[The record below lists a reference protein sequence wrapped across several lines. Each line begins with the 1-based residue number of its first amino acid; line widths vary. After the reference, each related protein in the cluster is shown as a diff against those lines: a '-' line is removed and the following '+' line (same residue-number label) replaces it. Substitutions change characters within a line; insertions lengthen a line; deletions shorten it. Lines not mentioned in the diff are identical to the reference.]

1 MAFPLQSV
9 AFLALVWAQIII
21 CVAFSFTPKP
31 STCCCRPNHRLPISI
46 ATRSSSLAPLRAS
59 SDISSSSDN
68 NSAQAKSDELV
79 STFPRELPAG
89 MRGEAV
95 RSALRS
101 PNGVCIDFTSH
112 DEFGVGV
119 VKVDGSGV
127 QQFLEGKLSNS
138 FDLGSATSDKHG
150 KLVDSCLL
158 TPRGRTV
165 DRISVSLFPGQSE
178 NDDDASSTEAYLLT
192 SPGHGGSALFNRLDP
207 YVFPMDGVKLTD
219 IMATS
224 RASTRIITVAAT
236 RLSHVQESVMRYVS
250 PHLKSEGWTLPRRGE
265 CVRASSDDGADVII
279 LPSTFLPECVC
290 VGYTFVIS
298 ETAGGSGDTAQ
309 CIWDALT
316 AEFDDQAPVELGPLE
331 WETLRIEGGWPAYG
345 REMTGDVD
353 PENDKDGA
361 GGGSDAIG
369 VGAKASPLEL
379 HLEAAV
385 DETKGCYLGQEAISA
400 LLKNK
405 RGIPRT
411 LYSLVFHEDY
421 NAYGV
426 SPAGDLGDDNMMDLA
441 SLLGVDSTSP
451 SSDESGSKQ
460 PIPGDDIYVLGSAG
474 KIKCGMITS
483 VAEAGGTGEP
493 TTVGLALIRRP
504 DSILSKMESM
514 ALQLGGEFDTEARGA
529 GQPSTPQPVDPLD
542 GLEVIVDGTSAI
554 GKLQSLPCRRFK
566 NGLNMFD
573 AEVEAFAGMERDSGA
588 VMGIVDSGADA
599 SDFVPEGWDA
609 TETVVDDED
618 ELRQAE
624 EEAAKAAA
632 EAEAAAAEA
641 KRKAEKMEILRQ
653 KAEAA
658 KARRRKKKKKAAE

>member
-1 MAFPLQSV
+1 MAFPSQSV
-9 AFLALVWAQIII
+9 AFLALVWAQIIT
-21 CVAFSFTPKP
+21 CAAFSFTPK
-31 STCCCRPNHRLPISI
+31 TCTSYCRSDRRLPFI
-46 ATRSSSLAPLRAS
+46 SSSRFALRAS
-59 SDISSSSDN
+59 SDINS
-68 NSAQAKSDELV
+68 SAQARSDELP

-101 PNGVCIDFTSH
+101 PNGICVDFTSH

-138 FDLGSATSDKHG
+138 FDLGSGTESDGHG

-165 DRISVSLFPGQSE
+165 DRIAVSLFRGQSD
-178 NDDDASSTEAYLLT
+178 NDGDDKSSEAYLLT
-192 SPGHGGSALFNRLDP
+192 SPGHGGSTLFNRLDP

-219 IMATS
+219 MMDES
-224 RASTRIITVAAT
+224 KVSTRVITVAAT
-236 RLSHVQESVMRYVS
+236 KLSHVQETVTRYVS
-250 PHLKSEGWTLPRRGE
+250 SNLKSEGLTLPRRGE
-265 CVRASSDDGADVII
+265 CTRVSTDDGPNVII

-298 ETAGGSGDTAQ
+298 ETGGGSGDTRAQ
-309 CIWDALT
+309 RIWDALT

-345 REMTGDVD
+345 REMTGDID
-353 PENDKDGA
+353 PDNDKNDGA
-361 GGGSDAIG
+361 GGDITAIG

-379 HLEAAV
+379 HLETAV

-405 RGIPRT
+405 RGIPRS
-411 LYSLVFHEDY
+411 LYSVVFHEED
-421 NAYGV
+421 NAYGT

-441 SLLGVDSTSP
+441 SLLGADDTSP

-460 PIPGDDIYVLGSAG
+460 PIPGDDLYVLGSAG
-474 KIKCGMITS
+474 KIKAGMITS
-483 VAEAGGTGEP
+483 VAESGGTGEP

-514 ALQLGGEFDTEARGA
+514 GLQLGGGIDIEAREP
-529 GQPSTPQPVDPLD
+529 GQATLPPPMDPLD
-542 GLEVIVDGTSAI
+542 GLEVIVQGSNAI

-573 AEVEAFAGMERDSGA
+573 AEVEAFAGIERDSGA
-588 VMGIVDSGADA
+588 VMGIVDSGAEA
-599 SDFVPEGWDA
+599 SEFVPDGWDA
-609 TETVVDDED
+609 VETVVDDED
-618 ELRQAE
+618 EFRQAE

-641 KRKAEKMEILRQ
+641 KRKAEKMEMLRQ

-658 KARRRKKKKKAAE
+658 KARRRKKKKAAE

>member
-1 MAFPLQSV
+1 MVSQLSRV
-9 AFLALVWAQIII
+9 AFLALVWAQIVI
-21 CVAFSFTPKP
+21 CAAFSFVPKT
-31 STCCCRPNHRLPISI
+31 STCCCRPDHRLPTIP
-46 ATRSSSLAPLRAS
+46 TSLALRAS
-59 SDISSSSDN
+59 SDTGSSSV
-68 NSAQAKSDELV
+68 QAKSDELP

-101 PNGVCIDFTSH
+101 PNGVCIDFTSR

-119 VKVDGSGV
+119 VQVDGSGV

-138 FDLGSATSDKHG
+138 FHLGSTKSHNHG

-165 DRISVSLFPGQSE
+165 DRISVSLFPSRSQSE
-178 NDDDASSTEAYLLT
+178 NGEDDTSSSSSEAYLLT
-192 SPGHGGSALFNRLDP
+192 SPGHGGSTLFNRLDP
-207 YVFPMDGVKLTD
+207 FVFPMDGVKLMD
-219 IMATS
+219 MMDTS
-224 RASTRIITVAAT
+224 KTSTRIITVAAT
-236 RLSHVQESVMRYVS
+236 KLSHVQETMKRYVS
-250 PHLKSEGWTLPRRGE
+250 SNLNLSANLDLPRRGE
-265 CVRASSDDGADVII
+265 CTRVSTDDGTDVII

-298 ETAGGSGDTAQ
+298 ETGGGSGDTTAQ
-309 CIWDALT
+309 RIWNALT

-353 PENDKDGA
+353 PENDKDDGDNGDIA
-361 GGGSDAIG
+361 AIG

-379 HLEAAV
+379 HLETAV
-385 DETKGCYLGQEAISA
+385 DESKGCYLGQEAISA

-405 RGIPRT
+405 RGIPRS
-411 LYSLVFHEDY
+411 LYLVVFDEDD
-421 NAYGV
+421 NAGN
-426 SPAGDLGDDNMMDLA
+426 SPAGDLSTDDNMMDLA
-441 SLLGVDSTSP
+441 SLLGADVSYPSGGDIDSRHP
-451 SSDESGSKQ
+451 L
-460 PIPGDDIYVLGSAG
+460 PGDDIYVLGSAG
-474 KIKCGMITS
+474 KIKAGMITS
-483 VAEAGGTGEP
+483 VAEAGGTGES

-514 ALQLGGEFDTEARGA
+514 DLQLGGGIDIEARGTS
-529 GQPSTPQPVDPLD
+529 QSPLPPPVDPLD
-542 GLEVIVDGTSAI
+542 GLEVIVENTSAI
-554 GKLQSLPCRRFK
+554 GKLHSLPCRRFK

-573 AEVEAFAGMERDSGA
+573 AEVEAFAGIERERGA

-599 SDFVPEGWDA
+599 SEFVPEGWDFP
-609 TETVVDDED
+609 ETFVDDED

-641 KRKAEKMEILRQ
+641 KRKAEKMEMLRQ

>member
-1 MAFPLQSV
+1 MAFPPQSV
-9 AFLALVWAQIII
+9 AFLALVGAQIIT
-21 CVAFSFTPKP
+21 CAAFSFTPKT
-31 STCCCRPNHRLPISI
+31 STCRPNHRLPIS
-46 ATRSSSLAPLRAS
+46 SLALRAS
-59 SDISSSSDN
+59 SDISTSNN
-68 NSAQAKSDELV
+68 NSAQAKSDELA

-119 VKVDGSGV
+119 VKVHGSGV

-138 FDLGSATSDKHG
+138 FDLEGGTKSDGHG

-178 NDDDASSTEAYLLT
+178 NGDDDTSSEAYLLT
-192 SPGHGGSALFNRLDP
+192 SPGHGGSTLFNRLDP

-219 IMATS
+219 MMDTS
-224 RASTRIITVAAT
+224 KTSTRFITVAAT
-236 RLSHVQESVMRYVS
+236 KRSHVKESVKRYVTS
-250 PHLKSEGWTLPRRGE
+250 NLNLSVGLDLPRHGE
-265 CVRASSDDGADVII
+265 CTRVSTDDGTDIII

-298 ETAGGSGDTAQ
+298 KTGSGSGDTTAQ

-316 AEFDDQAPVELGPLE
+316 AEFDYQAPVELGPLE

-345 REMTGDVD
+345 REMTGDID
-353 PENDKDGA
+353 PDNDKDAGA
-361 GGGSDAIG
+361 DGENTAIG

-379 HLEAAV
+379 HLESAV

-411 LYSLVFHEDY
+411 LYSAVFHEDD
-421 NAYGV
+421 NAYGT
-426 SPAGDLGDDNMMDLA
+426 SPAGELSNDNMMDLA
-441 SLLGVDSTSP
+441 SLLGADTTSP
-451 SSDESGSKQ
+451 SSDESGLKQ

-474 KIKCGMITS
+474 KIKAGMITS

-504 DSILSKMESM
+504 DSILSKMKSM
-514 ALQLGGEFDTEARGA
+514 GLELGGGVDVEAQGA
-529 GQPSTPQPVDPLD
+529 GQSSLPLPVDPLD
-542 GLEVIVDGTSAI
+542 GLEVIVDETNAI

-573 AEVEAFAGMERDSGA
+573 AEVEAFAGIERDSGA
-588 VMGIVDSGADA
+588 IMGIVDSGANA
-599 SDFVPEGWDA
+599 SEFVPEGWDA
-609 TETVVDDED
+609 AETVVDDED

-641 KRKAEKMEILRQ
+641 KRKA
-653 KAEAA
+653 
-658 KARRRKKKKKAAE
+658 

>member
-1 MAFPLQSV
+1 MAFPPQSV
-9 AFLALVWAQIII
+9 AFLALVGAQIIT
-21 CVAFSFTPKP
+21 CAAFSFTPKT
-31 STCCCRPNHRLPISI
+31 STCRPNHRLPIS
-46 ATRSSSLAPLRAS
+46 SLALRAS
-59 SDISSSSDN
+59 SDISTSHN
-68 NSAQAKSDELV
+68 NSAQAKSDELA

-138 FDLGSATSDKHG
+138 FDLEGGTKSDGHG

-165 DRISVSLFPGQSE
+165 DRISVSLFPSLSE
-178 NDDDASSTEAYLLT
+178 NDDDESSEAYLLT
-192 SPGHGGSALFNRLDP
+192 SPGHGGSTLFNRLDP

-219 IMATS
+219 MMDTS
-224 RASTRIITVAAT
+224 KAPTRVITVAAT
-236 RLSHVQESVMRYVS
+236 KLSHVEESVMRYVTS
-250 PHLKSEGWTLPRRGE
+250 NLNLSVGFTLPQRGE
-265 CVRASSDDGADVII
+265 CTRVSTDDGTDIII

-298 ETAGGSGDTAQ
+298 GTGNGDTAQ

-345 REMTGDVD
+345 REMTGDID
-353 PENDKDGA
+353 PDNDKDDGA
-361 GGGSDAIG
+361 GGENAAIG

-379 HLEAAV
+379 HLESAV

-405 RGIPRT
+405 RGIPRS
-411 LYSLVFHEDY
+411 LYSVVFHEDN
-421 NAYGV
+421 NAYGT
-426 SPAGDLGDDNMMDLA
+426 SPADDLGDDNMMDLA
-441 SLLGVDSTSP
+441 SLLGADATSP
-451 SSDESGSKQ
+451 FSDESGSKQ

-474 KIKCGMITS
+474 KIKAGMITS
-483 VAEAGGTGEP
+483 IAEKGGTGEP
-493 TTVGLALIRRP
+493 TTVGLTLIRRP
-504 DSILSKMESM
+504 DSILSKMEPM
-514 ALQLGGEFDTEARGA
+514 GLQLGGGIDIEAQGA
-529 GQPSTPQPVDPLD
+529 GQSPLPPPVDPLD
-542 GLEVIVDGTSAI
+542 GLEVIVEGTNAI

-573 AEVEAFAGMERDSGA
+573 AEVEAFAGIERDSGA
-588 VMGIVDSGADA
+588 VMGIVESGADA
-599 SDFVPEGWDA
+599 SEFVPEGWDA
-609 TETVVDDED
+609 ADTVVDDED

-641 KRKAEKMEILRQ
+641 KRKAEKMEMLRQ

-658 KARRRKKKKKAAE
+658 KARRRKKKKKTAE